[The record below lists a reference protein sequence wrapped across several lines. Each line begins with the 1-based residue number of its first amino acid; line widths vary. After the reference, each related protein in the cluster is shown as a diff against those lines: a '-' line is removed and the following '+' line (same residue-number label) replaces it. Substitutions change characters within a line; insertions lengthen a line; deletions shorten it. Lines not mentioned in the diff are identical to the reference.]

1 VIVSVAMNARGVRS
15 VENRVCIVLDVLRA
29 SSTML
34 AMFEAGAQAL
44 ELAESPEQALAM
56 ADGRRDE
63 LWLCGERSGLKVE
76 GFDYGNSPAEVSE
89 ADLTERDILYVT
101 SNGTGALRAVA
112 AAPLVLVGSPRNEVA
127 VVRLARR
134 EALERGCDILILCA
148 GDQSG
153 YGISLE
159 DAFVAGML
167 VERFVK
173 LSPHRITP
181 DQSAEVPEAL
191 ALDDSAIV
199 AHRLFRS
206 YLGGHNVHATSETIM
221 GMFEEARSG
230 RDLPSKGFGADLEY
244 CAEIDVT
251 TVVPRLEARG
261 DVLAVVVHGPDDPHD
276 GHDGGESDPGK
287 SPHDLRTAH
296 GSADPRN
303 APGPGEP
310 RDLV

>member
-1 VIVSVAMNARGVRS
+1 MNARGVRS
-15 VENRVCIVLDVLRA
+15 VEGRVCIVLDVLRA

-34 AMFEAGAQAL
+34 AMFEAGASEL
-44 ELAESPEQALAM
+44 TLAESPDRALAL

-63 LWLCGERSGLKVE
+63 LWLCGERGGLKVE

-89 ADLTERDILYVT
+89 ADLSERDVLFVT

-134 EALERGCDILILCA
+134 EALARGCDILILCA
-148 GDQSG
+148 GDQGS

-167 VERFVK
+167 VERLVK
-173 LSPHRITP
+173 LSPRRVTP
-181 DQSAEVPEAL
+181 DQSGEEPAAL

-206 YLGGHNVHATSETIM
+206 YLTPQTPPQTAHATPETILA
-221 GMFEEARSG
+221 MFAESRNG
-230 RDLPSKGFGADLEY
+230 RELPGKGYGADLEY

-251 TVVPRLEARG
+251 TVVPRLEVHG
-261 DVLAVVVHGPDDPHD
+261 DVLKVVAHGPEDARDEPATGDSSNED
-276 GHDGGESDPGK
+276 G
-287 SPHDLRTAH
+287 LREF
-296 GSADPRN
+296 RN
-303 APGPGEP
+303 ARGSGHP
-310 RDLV
+310 RDTG

>member
-15 VENRVCIVLDVLRA
+15 VEGRVCIVLDVLRA

-44 ELAESPEQALAM
+44 ELAESPERALAL
-56 ADGRRDE
+56 ANGRRDE

-89 ADLTERDILYVT
+89 ADLSERSVLFVT

-148 GDQSG
+148 GDQGS

-167 VERFVK
+167 VERLVK
-173 LSPHRITP
+173 LSPQRVKP
-181 DQSAEVPEAL
+181 DQSAEQPAAL

-206 YLGGHNVHATSETIM
+206 YLGSSATHATPETIM
-221 GMFEEARSG
+221 AMFAESRNG
-230 RDLPSKGFGADLEY
+230 RELPGKGYGADLEY
-244 CAEIDVT
+244 CAEVDVT

-261 DVLAVVVHGPDDPHD
+261 DVLTVVAHGPDDAHDEPHAD
-276 GHDGGESDPGK
+276 DPDNEHSVRNFRK
-287 SPHDLRTAH
+287 AH
-296 GSADPRN
+296 GSGDPR
-303 APGPGEP
+303 
-310 RDLV
+310 DTS

>member
-1 VIVSVAMNARGVRS
+1 VIVSVAMNARGVRAA
-15 VENRVCIVLDVLRA
+15 EGRVCIVLDVLRA

-34 AMFEAGAQAL
+34 AMFEAGAGAL
-44 ELAESPEQALAM
+44 TLAESPERALAL

-63 LWLCGERSGLKVE
+63 LWLCGERGGLKVE

-89 ADLTERDILYVT
+89 ADLSERDILFVT

-134 EALERGCDILILCA
+134 EALERGCDVLILCA
-148 GDQSG
+148 GDQGS

-173 LSPHRITP
+173 LSPRRVTP
-181 DQSAEVPEAL
+181 DQSADEPEAL

-206 YLGGHNVHATSETIM
+206 YLPPQTAHATPETILA
-221 GMFEEARSG
+221 MFAESRNG
-230 RDLPSKGFGADLEY
+230 RELPNKGYGADLEY

-261 DVLAVVVHGPDDPHD
+261 DVLTVVAHGQDDAPDEPRA
-276 GHDGGESDPGK
+276 GDPGNE
-287 SPHDLRTAH
+287 DGLREFRHAH
-296 GSADPRN
+296 GSGDPRDT
-303 APGPGEP
+303 G
-310 RDLV
+310 

>member
-1 VIVSVAMNARGVRS
+1 MNARGLRS
-15 VENRVCIVLDVLRA
+15 VEGRVCIMLDVLRA

-34 AMFEAGAQAL
+34 AMFEAGAREL
-44 ELAESPEQALAM
+44 TLAESPEAALAV
-56 ADGRRDE
+56 AEGRRDD
-63 LWLCGERSGLKVE
+63 LWVCGERNGLKVE
-76 GFDYGNSPAEVSE
+76 GFDYGNSLAEVSE
-89 ADLTERDILYVT
+89 ADLSERDVAYVT

-159 DAFVAGML
+159 DAYVAGML

-181 DQSAEVPEAL
+181 DQSAEAPEAL

-206 YLGGHNVHATSETIM
+206 YLGPHATHATSETIQA
-221 GMFEEARSG
+221 MFAEARSG
-230 RDLPSKGFGADLEY
+230 HDLPSKGFGADLEY
-244 CAEIDVT
+244 CSEIDVT
-251 TVVPRLEARG
+251 TVVPRLEVRG
-261 DVLAVVVHGPDDPHD
+261 DVLAVV
-276 GHDGGESDPGK
+276 
-287 SPHDLRTAH
+287 
-296 GSADPRN
+296 
-303 APGPGEP
+303 
-310 RDLV
+310 